1 MHHILTCIKFCKSV
15 SYLEVGVESVSGR
28 VTDGVVEDPDP
39 ALVGHLVTHGDQR
52 QVVIHGV
59 QHDHLPVHGGHS
71 QAVRANVGADIL
83 KVKDCTKM
91 LLSSS

>member
-1 MHHILTCIKFCKSV
+1 MKSV
-15 SYLEVGVESVSGR
+15 SCLEVGVQLVSGL

-39 ALVGHLVTHGDQR
+39 ALVGHLVAHGDQG
-52 QVVIHGV
+52 QVVVHGV

-83 KVKDCTKM
+83 E
-91 LLSSS
+91 